1 MKKIII
7 CITVFCSLLFTAC
20 NPDPDGGSSDV
31 ITKPEGIKPEGTGT
45 SPTSNRNTVY
55 IGESTETE
63 DGLTYTVKKYAD
75 IYGGSDYFYKK
86 KLKKILKSF

>member
-31 ITKPEGIKPEGTGT
+31 ITKPEGTGT
-45 SPTSNRNTVY
+45 IPTSNRNTVY

-86 KLKKILKSF
+86 IKEKY